1 MRGRQELG
9 TALNSLYESYNRE
22 ESASDPVNL
31 VRPFRRNDDREI
43 AGFCAAALAF
53 GRVGSVLNS
62 IRTLFRIMGPHPAE
76 FVRAFDPD
84 APHPEL
90 REMVHRWTKGVDL
103 VALLWILRQMVE
115 AKGSVEDFF
124 VEGYSTDDDD
134 VSAALDSFSDE
145 SAGARYQARLQTGA
159 ETSRGLLLLSASLQ
173 RERLQASEPVSPL
186 DGPFR

>member
-1 MRGRQELG
+1 
-9 TALNSLYESYNRE
+9 
-22 ESASDPVNL
+22 
-31 VRPFRRNDDREI
+31 
-43 AGFCAAALAF
+43 
-53 GRVGSVLNS
+53 
-62 IRTLFRIMGPHPAE
+62 MGPHPAE

-115 AKGSVEDFF
+115 AKGSVENFF

-134 VSAALDSFSDE
+134 VSAALDSFSERALALDIRR
-145 SAGARYQARLQTGA
+145 AYKRVPRRP
-159 ETSRGLLLLSASLQ
+159 RGLLLLSAPLQ